1 RLQAVLAPSVEDAL
15 GAIRRLA
22 EKELGR
28 ATFLITGFDAIE
40 PEAPSQIENDK
51 EAENLIEVLG
61 LDKRLE
67 HVFRLAL
74 PDIAQARIA
83 PDLETALKRSSADP
97 NTTFVTL
104 NGEIVRAESLIV
116 TGAGDARKT
125 GVLLL
130 KREIKELTAKSAL
143 LCGRREESLSIV
155 TSLRNR
161 ITELEEKRTG
171 IADQIRD
178 GEKILRQR
186 EDEKREFE
194 RELAR
199 AEQHI
204 RVVQS
209 ETDAAE

>member
-1 RLQAVLAPSVEDAL
+1 
-15 GAIRRLA
+15 
-22 EKELGR
+22 
-28 ATFLITGFDAIE
+28 
-40 PEAPSQIENDK
+40 
-51 EAENLIEVLG
+51 LG

-116 TGAGDARKT
+116 TGAGDARKA

-178 GEKILRQR
+178 GEKILRQC

-209 ETDAAE
+209 ETDGAELEQEEKMGRQREISAELDSAQHSELGVKDLVEQLRREIDQVKSSVEKEWETLGRLR